1 MPLFQ
6 TEERRAI
13 ESLARLADCNP
24 FSPAFVEGERAIL
37 GPDHAPAGAVWSL
50 RAEAGTESSGLERVG
65 VVAERAARDARE
77 RLLRRPSATADE
89 LRLYASLVIFT
100 LYQRYAQPLHE
111 IHQDPERARRRVAC
125 YRSFRRD
132 LDHYLLA
139 DRLPLPQRVDPAH
152 LFACFYQVR
161 RAFHLIHRYIVGASG
176 PAARLRAAVWQS
188 IFTHDMRR
196 YWRSVYD
203 RMHDVTTLITGPSGT
218 GKELVARAIGL
229 SRYIPFDAERE
240 TFTATLDGA
249 FHALNV
255 SALSPTIIESELF
268 GHRKGAFTGAV
279 QDRVGWLEACP
290 RFGAVLLDEVG
301 EIDAAIQVKLLRVLQ
316 TREFSRIGETA
327 PRAFEGKLIAA
338 TNRDLAAEMQAGRFR
353 EDLYYRL
360 CADLIVTP
368 SLREQLRDAPGELR
382 NLVVFVSER
391 VVGPDSAG
399 ELADEVLAC
408 VERDLGADYPWTGNV
423 RELEQCVRNVLVR
436 KEYRPPAAPAR
447 GPADD
452 LAAEL
457 GEGSLTAD
465 ELLGR
470 YCTIVYAR
478 TGSYQETAR
487 RLQLDRR
494 TVKRHVD
501 PELLARLAD
510 PAERRP
516 DRRAGPPEASS

>member
-1 MPLFQ
+1 MPLFRA
-6 TEERRAI
+6 EERRAI
-13 ESLARLADCNP
+13 ESLARLADSNP
-24 FSPAFVEGERAIL
+24 FSPEFVAGEREIL
-37 GPDHAPAGAVWSL
+37 GPEHARAGSVWSL
-50 RAEAGTESSGLERVG
+50 RSGPEAESSALARIGA
-65 VVAERAARDARE
+65 VAERAARDARE
-77 RLLRRPSATADE
+77 RLLRRRTASRDE
-89 LRLYASLVIFT
+89 LRLYASVVLFT
-100 LYQRYAQPLHE
+100 LYQRYAEPLHAL
-111 IHQDPERARRRVAC
+111 HLDPERARRRVAC

-132 LDHYLLA
+132 LDHFLVP
-139 DRLPLPQRVDPAH
+139 DRVQLPQRVDPAH

-161 RAFHLIHRYIVGASG
+161 RAFHLIHRHIVGASG

-196 YWRSVYD
+196 YWRSLYD

-240 TFTATLDGA
+240 AFATTLDGT

-255 SALSPTIIESELF
+255 SALSPTLIESELF

-316 TREFSRIGETA
+316 TREFSRIGDTV
-327 PRAFEGKLIAA
+327 PRAFEGKLISA
-338 TNRDLAAEMQAGRFR
+338 TNRDLAVEMRAGRFR

-360 CADLIVTP
+360 CSDLIVTP

-391 VVGPDSAG
+391 VVGPDGAA

-408 VERDLGADYPWTGNV
+408 VERDLGPDYPWPGNV

-436 KEYRPPAAPAR
+436 KEYRPPAAAGR
-447 GPADD
+447 GPAGD

-457 GEGSLTAD
+457 GEGSLTAE
-465 ELLGR
+465 ELLRR
-470 YCTIVYAR
+470 YCTMVYAQ
-478 TGSYQETAR
+478 TSSYQETAR

-501 PELLARLAD
+501 PVLLARLKDAS
-510 PAERRP
+510 
-516 DRRAGPPEASS
+516 EASS

>member
-1 MPLFQ
+1 MPLFRA
-6 TEERRAI
+6 EERRAI
-13 ESLARLADCNP
+13 ESLARLAACNP
-24 FSPAFVEGERAIL
+24 FSPEFVEGERAIL

-50 RAEAGTESSGLERVG
+50 RTEAGTKSSGLEKVG
-65 VVAERAARDARE
+65 VIAERAARDARE

-100 LYQRYAQPLHE
+100 LYQRYADPLHE

-139 DRLPLPQRVDPAH
+139 DRLSLPQRVDPAH

-161 RAFHLIHRYIVGASG
+161 RAFHLIHRYIVGASA

-196 YWRSVYD
+196 YWRSLYD

-249 FHALNV
+249 FRALNV
-255 SALSPTIIESELF
+255 SALSPTLIESELF

-290 RFGAVLLDEVG
+290 PFGAVLLDEVG

-327 PRAFEGKLIAA
+327 PRAFQGRLIAA

-360 CADLIVTP
+360 CSDLVVTP
-368 SLREQLRDAPGELR
+368 SLREQIRDAPGELR

-391 VVGPDSAG
+391 VVGPDGAA
-399 ELADEVLAC
+399 ELAGEVLAC
-408 VERDLGADYPWTGNV
+408 VERDLGPDYPWPGNV

-436 KEYRPPAAPAR
+436 QEYRPPAAPAS

-457 GEGSLTAD
+457 GEGGLTAE
-465 ELLGR
+465 ELLRR
-470 YCTIVYAR
+470 YCTLVFAR

-501 PELLARLAD
+501 PELLARLKD
-510 PAERRP
+510 
-516 DRRAGPPEASS
+516 GSEASS

>member
-1 MPLFQ
+1 MPLFRA
-6 TEERRAI
+6 EERRAI
-13 ESLARLADCNP
+13 ESLARLADSNP
-24 FSPAFVEGERAIL
+24 FSPEFVEGERAIL

-50 RAEAGTESSGLERVG
+50 RTEPGAESSALARVG

-77 RLLRRPSATADE
+77 RLLRRPTVAPDD
-89 LRLYASLVIFT
+89 LRLYASVVIYT
-100 LYQRYAQPLHE
+100 LYQRYAEPLHE
-111 IHQDPERARRRVAC
+111 IHLDPERARRRVAY

-132 LDHYLLA
+132 LDHFLVP

-161 RAFHLIHRYIVGASG
+161 RAFHLIHRHIVGASA
-176 PAARLRAAVWQS
+176 PAARLRAAVWES

-196 YWRSVYD
+196 YWRSLYD
-203 RMHDVTTLITGPSGT
+203 RMHDVTTLISGPSGT

-229 SRYIPFDAERE
+229 SRYVPFDPERE
-240 TFTATLDGA
+240 TFAATLDGA

-255 SALSPTIIESELF
+255 SALSPTLIESELF

-279 QDRVGWLEACP
+279 QDRVGWLDACP
-290 RFGAVLLDEVG
+290 PFGAVLLDEVG

-338 TNRDLAAEMQAGRFR
+338 TNRDLAAEMRAGRFR

-391 VVGPDSAG
+391 VVGPEGAA
-399 ELADEVLAC
+399 ELADEVLTC
-408 VERDLGADYPWTGNV
+408 IERDLGPDYPWPGNV

-447 GPADD
+447 APADD

-457 GEGSLTAD
+457 TEGGLTAE
-465 ELLGR
+465 ELLRR
-470 YCTIVYAR
+470 YCTMLYAR

-501 PELLARLAD
+501 PDLLARLMKPSA
-510 PAERRP
+510 
-516 DRRAGPPEASS
+516 ASP

>member
-1 MPLFQ
+1 MPLFRA
-6 TEERRAI
+6 EERRAI
-13 ESLARLADCNP
+13 ESLARLADSNP
-24 FSPAFVEGERAIL
+24 FSPEFVAGEREIL
-37 GPDHAPAGAVWSL
+37 GPEHARAGSVWSL
-50 RAEAGTESSGLERVG
+50 RSGPEAESSALARIG

-77 RLLRRPSATADE
+77 RLLRRRTAARDE
-89 LRLYASLVIFT
+89 LRLYASLALFT
-100 LYQRYAQPLHE
+100 LYQRYAEPLHAL
-111 IHQDPERARRRVAC
+111 HLDPERARRRVAC

-132 LDHYLLA
+132 LEHFLVP
-139 DRLPLPQRVDPAH
+139 DRLPLPERVDPAH

-161 RAFHLIHRYIVGASG
+161 RAFHLIHRHIVGASG

-188 IFTHDMRR
+188 VFTHDMRR
-196 YWRSVYD
+196 YWRSLYD

-240 TFTATLDGA
+240 TFAATLDGA

-255 SALSPTIIESELF
+255 SALSPTLIESELF

-316 TREFSRIGETA
+316 TRGFSRIGETA

-338 TNRDLAAEMQAGRFR
+338 TNRDLAAEMRAGRFR

-360 CADLIVTP
+360 CSDLIVTP

-382 NLVVFVSER
+382 NLVLFVSER
-391 VVGPDSAG
+391 VVGPDGAAG
-399 ELADEVLAC
+399 LADEVLAC
-408 VERDLGADYPWTGNV
+408 VERDLGPDYPWPGNV

-436 KEYRPPAAPAR
+436 KEYRPPAAPGSGR
-447 GPADD
+447 PGDV
-452 LAAEL
+452 AAEL
-457 GEGSLTAD
+457 ERGGLTAE
-465 ELLGR
+465 ELLRR
-470 YCTIVYAR
+470 YCTLVYAR

-501 PELLARLAD
+501 PERLARLTD
-510 PAERRP
+510 GSE
-516 DRRAGPPEASS
+516 SSS